1 VLRIEDTDIERLH
14 EDALS
19 SIYDGLRWLGLDWD
33 EGPEVGGPYGPYRQS
48 ERLEIYQEYAQRLLR
63 EGNAYYCYCLPE
75 ELEEQKRQMLARGE
89 APRYSGRCRYLTSAQ
104 RRQLENEGR
113 RPAIRFRMPETDIEV
128 NDIIRGRTVF
138 KAETQGDF
146 VILRRDNRPTYH
158 LANVVDDTLMH
169 ISYVIRG
176 EDLYP
181 STPRHIALYR
191 ALGLHPPEFAHLPMI
206 LAPDRSKL
214 SKRYGAVSV
223 SWYREQG
230 FIPEAIVNYLALLG
244 WSPPDEQEIKSVEE
258 LIKEFSLDRV
268 AKAGAIFD
276 LQKLRYV
283 NAVKLRTLPIQKVA
297 QYARTFFDQSELALI
312 SSEKTFLEMIDL
324 VRDSV
329 ETLNEFPEKCRL
341 FLQLPEFSQEMI
353 TRLSNEKTRQMLQQV
368 AECIRGLEEFSLNGV
383 EECLK
388 KAGKLTGLKGKGLYH
403 PLRIALTGAES
414 GPELVGIIRVLG
426 REGILQRL
434 DHCLSQLLNTT

>member
-1 VLRIEDTDIERLH
+1 MQRTKKNIRVRFAPSPTGYLHIGSARTALFNWLFARHYNGVFVLRIEDTDIERLH

-283 NAVKLRTLPIQKVA
+283 NA
-297 QYARTFFDQSELALI
+297 
-312 SSEKTFLEMIDL
+312 
-324 VRDSV
+324 
-329 ETLNEFPEKCRL
+329 
-341 FLQLPEFSQEMI
+341 
-353 TRLSNEKTRQMLQQV
+353 
-368 AECIRGLEEFSLNGV
+368 
-383 EECLK
+383 
-388 KAGKLTGLKGKGLYH
+388 
-403 PLRIALTGAES
+403 
-414 GPELVGIIRVLG
+414 
-426 REGILQRL
+426 
-434 DHCLSQLLNTT
+434 